1 MKRWRVDNLNS
12 YHKPALEQE
21 RLNQLL
27 PVSNV
32 QFAQSAYR
40 TLISRDRFNTIDL
53 IFMCGL
59 TGFIATKGFSSDE
72 ARNVIVGM
80 AQALGHRGPD
90 DWGVWLDEEHGL
102 ALGHRRL
109 AIVDL
114 SDAGHQPMV
123 SGSGRFVLV
132 FNGEIYNHRELRQ
145 CLPDRSWRGHSDTET
160 LLASIEN
167 WGLERTL
174 RAAVG
179 MFALALWDKEENTLS
194 LARDRMGEKPLYYG
208 WMGESFLFASELK
221 ALRRHPA
228 FTGEVNRQALADYVR
243 CGYVPA
249 PLSIF
254 QGISKL
260 PPGTIAILRNAERV
274 ARQEP
279 ALTDYWSLRA
289 VIAQRTK
296 SAFRGSA
303 GKAVE
308 QLEYLLTQAV
318 TDQCLADV
326 PVGAFLS
333 GGIDSSSVVALLQS
347 VSNKPVRTFSIGFDE
362 SSYDES
368 QHARNVAAHLKAE
381 HTEFRVTAVDA
392 LEIIPELPT
401 AYDEP
406 FADASQIPTLLVSRL
421 ARQYV
426 TVAITGDGG
435 DELFCGYGRYPHTQ
449 DRWQRL
455 ARLPGFMRSV
465 GSRVLPAS
473 PLQECL
479 RANSLDEFYRFTNR
493 QWKGF
498 PDLVCGTWEDLQTL
512 EIPGELIAANERM
525 MYADALDYLPND
537 ILVKVDRAAMLCSL
551 ETRVPLLD
559 HRIVEFAWSLPDAI
573 KCHQG
578 IGKWP
583 LKQLLYRHVPQA
595 LVERTKMGFGV
606 PIDHWL
612 RGELRDWAE
621 DLLDEKSLQREGFF
635 NPVPIRRE
643 WRRHLSGKYD
653 RHYGL
658 WTILM
663 FQSWLRDWKGIS

>member
-1 MKRWRVDNLNS
+1 
-12 YHKPALEQE
+12 
-21 RLNQLL
+21 
-27 PVSNV
+27 
-32 QFAQSAYR
+32 
-40 TLISRDRFNTIDL
+40 
-53 IFMCGL
+53 MCGL
-59 TGFIATKGFSSDE
+59 TGFIETKDFSSDE
-72 ARNVIVGM
+72 ARNVIVRM
-80 AQALGHRGPD
+80 AQALVHRGPD
-90 DWGVWLDEEHGL
+90 DWGVWLDDEHGL

-160 LLASIEN
+160 LLAGIEY

-174 RAAVG
+174 KAAVG

-208 WMGESFLFASELK
+208 WMHGTFLFASELK

-228 FTGEVNRQALADYVR
+228 FTGEINGQALAHYVR
-243 CGYVPA
+243 CGDVPA
-249 PLSIF
+249 PFSIF

-260 PPGTIAILRNAERV
+260 PPGTIAILRNADRL

-279 ALTDYWSLRA
+279 VLTNYWSLRT
-289 VIAQRTK
+289 VVAQRAQST
-296 SAFRGSA
+296 FQGCA
-303 GKAVE
+303 GEAVE
-308 QLEYLLTQAV
+308 QLEDLLTQSVAG
-318 TDQCLADV
+318 QCLADV

-347 VSNKPVRTFSIGFDE
+347 VSKKAVRTFSIGFDE
-362 SSYDES
+362 SGYDES
-368 QHARNVAAHLKAE
+368 QHARNVAAHLKTE
-381 HTEFRVTAVDA
+381 HTEFRVTAADA
-392 LEIIPELPT
+392 LKIIPELPVI
-401 AYDEP
+401 YDEP

-435 DELFCGYGRYPHTQ
+435 DELFCGYGRYPHTR

-455 ARLPGFMRSV
+455 ARLPSVMRGV

-479 RANSLDEFYRFTNR
+479 RANSLDEFYHFTNR

-498 PDLVCGTWEDLQTL
+498 PDLVCGSQEAPHALK
-512 EIPGELIAANERM
+512 IPDELTAANERM
-525 MYADALDYLPND
+525 MFADALDYLPND
-537 ILVKVDRAAMLCSL
+537 ILVKVDRAAMSCSL

-573 KCHQG
+573 KYHQG

-583 LKQLLYRHVPQA
+583 LKQLLYRHVPRS

-612 RGELRDWAE
+612 RGKLRDWAE
-621 DLLDEKSLQREGFF
+621 DLLNEKRLQREGFF
-635 NPVPIRRE
+635 NPAPIRQE
-643 WRRHLSGKYD
+643 WNRHLSGKYD

-658 WTILM
+658 WTILI
-663 FQSWLRDWKGIS
+663 FQCWLRDWKETS